1 MNLLTFSLKK
11 NKTKNYNVL
20 FVKINKEIFTAS
32 NSEVDST
39 LVEFKKYIGENPGI
53 LIIYDGRLIQ
63 TVDKK
68 MIWENMHK
76 VTTFNELGR
85 KNIKAQSII
94 INNKAII
101 SIVKTITKIHPF
113 VVKKTSFVTNNKDA
127 LEYIE
132 SNL

>member
-1 MNLLTFSLKK
+1 MELLNFALKK
-11 NKTKNYNVL
+11 NKAKNYNVL
-20 FVKINKEIFTAS
+20 FVKTNKETFTATK
-32 NSEVDST
+32 NEIDKT
-39 LVEFKKYIGENPGI
+39 LANFKKYIIDNPGI
-53 LIIYDGRLIQ
+53 LIIYDGRSIQ
-63 TVDKK
+63 NVDKK

-76 VTTFNELGR
+76 ITSFNELGR

-94 INNKAII
+94 INNKSII